1 MPNQNI
7 CGVLSLFSLYFSLCV
22 CLFVRL
28 YLRDCAKF
36 YASIASLRVLRS
48 YPSFPLFDRRINN
61 ARTRV
66 LKQQALNN
74 GLASMDDFLLGQAW
88 DEKYGSYIDG
98 ALKGQVPPDNL
109 KWHPDLLP
117 ANM

>member
-1 MPNQNI
+1 MFFLCSLSI
-7 CGVLSLFSLYFSLCV
+7 SRFVFVSLFVYISVTVLNSMQVSL
-22 CLFVRL
+22 
-28 YLRDCAKF
+28 
-36 YASIASLRVLRS
+36 IASLRVLRS